1 MPAFVGGY
9 TILFLGLRPAGF
21 MRGRLSL
28 HPLCRRSALRPGK
41 LCGAGSPCAHRCEE
55 GLRPSRSK
63 SLDLALRSSP
73 WVGLPGPHP
82 GFLSFHDERNQRRA
96 GAVPLDPLRGARC
109 PPCGVAAP
117 PNRVSTTNP
126 DRFATLRWVGES
138 VFFSPQ
144 ALPGVTL
151 PAFKPWR
158 GSGGLDGNRGM
169 GTEEVR
175 FL

>member
-1 MPAFVGGY
+1 MPAFVGGD

-28 HPLCRRSALRPGK
+28 HPLCRRSAPRPGK

-96 GAVPLDPLRGARC
+96 GAAPLDPLRGARC

-117 PNRVSTTNP
+117 PNRVSTTTP

-138 VFFSPQ
+138 VFFSPSVS
-144 ALPGVTL
+144 ARAHLLVSG
-151 PAFKPWR
+151 R
-158 GSGGLDGNRGM
+158 GAAGGRTKGSCCFCAG
-169 GTEEVR
+169 
-175 FL
+175 